1 MEKEIRDMNVKEL
14 KALAKERGIKRYY
27 WLRKAQ
33 LIESLETETP
43 PTEAPE
49 TEIMEAPENEIM
61 EAPENEIM
69 EAPENEIMEAPE
81 NEIMEAPETEI
92 MEAPETEIMEAPET
106 EIMEAPET
114 EIMEAPETEIMEAPE
129 TEIMEAPETEI
140 MEAPE
145 TEIMEAPE
153 TEIMDEPV
161 PEIMDEP
168 VPEIKKPVLSP
179 DKMENISR
187 VSSLVGLAKK
197 QADLVQKAINKFADW
212 LINYIPEPI
221 RRTVNT
227 RVEKLKKEIKE
238 ILENKKKLSR
248 QEVNTTGESSTA
260 QEVFTNKTEIKLVEN
275 GGRVKVYKTTGNLN
289 FDLTDKIMEKITP
302 IIETRT
308 KVIHAFSCVI
318 YRGQGEIIE
327 YSKTFKAPP
336 GTFSSLDDIKEYIRQ
351 CEQKRLDLEDAE
363 TWSKAYLPATAT
375 YNSKGVY
382 EGRVRFT
389 SVSTKIILSNEP
401 LLGCG
406 PLPKWLAD
414 KKCVYAIDKIDD
426 NLCFWRCL
434 VIHQRIMKGEKRPEE
449 KTNRDALKLARD
461 FYKRPNL
468 KRENVCP
475 TRLVDFE
482 NIAKQFKVNI
492 RLFEPKRNDDKTA
505 WRLVFGKNQFK
516 KNLPCVDIGLFVY
529 EDHDEKQAEKDNRY
543 LRQGHCFF
551 IKDIE
556 LLTKTWECVGCRQRF
571 NRHDNYNRHVTG
583 GTCGGGKTKL
593 ICPGEKFERIMNSTE
608 KVFYG
613 GNKKFSYAACQW
625 IEKQSELI
633 GRHIHH
639 ALCGHGGEYY
649 VYLYAGKEKD
659 SRAREIPV
667 DGYEPKSNTIFQYHG
682 CKWHGCPCQKRKER
696 NSLEEELI
704 AEERS
709 ADQRYAKTIE
719 LEKKMKE
726 QGFKIV
732 SVWECEKPE
741 LKKKRFC
748 KKFRPYPYFIVYD
761 FEAICQKINE
771 KQTDE
776 LTITAKHIPV
786 SVAINDNLT
795 KKPSF
800 IVEEDPKELI
810 KKFVVELIKRASE
823 IEETVCL
830 SNSVLG
836 VYKKFNEDDKGEQ
849 YGGYLINEARVK
861 LSKETAKS
869 YVNWVKQVPVFGF
882 NSGRYDINM
891 IKEYFVENLTSLS
904 DVNVAKKESSYMF
917 LSTPN
922 FKFLDIKNF
931 LAPGL
936 SYDAWCRAY
945 GCELQKLAFP
955 YEWFD
960 SFEKL
965 NHIGPVK
972 YEEFYSSLKGGITI
986 SQEEYQN
993 FCDEFHKRGCVTM
1006 KDWLKEY
1013 NLADVEPFIEALE
1026 KTREQYYPDEID
1038 LLKDAV
1044 SIPGISMTY
1053 VLNKALKMKKKS
1065 DPDLF
1070 APGDPCKCKC
1080 KNDCKKVGCEKCKE
1094 IRDNCKICTKNEAY
1108 EMLTTGMIGGPS
1120 IVFCR
1125 HAEAGVSK
1133 IRSHIYSRSDSKAG
1147 AKLSED
1153 AKTCRSVLGLDAN
1166 SLYLFCS
1173 GQEMPCGKE
1182 KVFKCNPDE
1191 QDEIIQNVLND
1202 GLFGFF
1208 EVDIEVPEQKRKRF
1222 SEFCPLFV
1230 ISEVSED
1237 QIPQHMKDYK
1247 INTGRKM
1254 IKNNK
1259 KLLGVMKAEKIL
1271 LYSPLLKWYL
1281 NHGLQVTKIH
1291 RYISY
1296 TSGRPFKWFPE
1307 EVSSARRAADL
1318 DKNKKQL
1325 GDTAKLKG
1333 NSFYGKMI
1341 ENLEKHISTKFT
1353 TDEKLIDKIFR
1364 SPFFEDLE
1372 EINAGVFEVRQRKR
1386 QVTITRPYQCGIAVY
1401 QLAKL
1406 RMLEFYYDFLD
1417 KFCDR
1422 RDFELIQMD
1431 TDSFYMALSAND
1443 FDDIIKPEMKELY
1456 KEEKKNWLV
1465 TDEYS
1470 KRVPGLFKPEFQEK
1484 RMIALTSKCYYADSG
1499 GDEGIKK
1506 FSCKGVSRRQNEMN
1520 WERYRKAL
1528 SGSLD
1533 KARNIGFRKRYNHIV
1548 TYEQSKLGLSA
1559 YYDKRIVHEDGIHT
1573 SCL

>member
-1 MEKEIRDMNVKEL
+1 MEKGIRDMNVKEL

-43 PTEAPE
+43 T
-49 TEIMEAPENEIM
+49 T
-61 EAPENEIM
+61 
-69 EAPENEIMEAPE
+69 EAPE

-114 EIMEAPETEIMEAPE
+114 EIMEAP
-129 TEIMEAPETEI
+129 
-140 MEAPE
+140 
-145 TEIMEAPE
+145 
-153 TEIMDEPV
+153 
-161 PEIMDEP
+161 

-179 DKMENISR
+179 TKMENISR

-238 ILENKKKLSR
+238 ILENKKKLSQ
-248 QEVNTTGESSTA
+248 QEVNTTGESSTTK
-260 QEVFTNKTEIKLVEN
+260 EVVTNKTEIKLVEN

-492 RLFEPKRNDDKTA
+492 RLFEPKRNEDKTA

-613 GNKKFSYAACQW
+613 GNTKFSYAACQW

-667 DGYEPKSNTIFQYHG
+667 DGYEPESNTIFHYHG
-682 CKWHGCPCQKRKER
+682 CKWHGCPCRKRKER
-696 NSLEEELI
+696 NSLEEERI
-704 AEERS
+704 AE
-709 ADQRYAKTIE
+709 QRYAKTIE

-732 SVWECEKPE
+732 SVWECEKPG

-800 IVEEDPKELI
+800 IVEEDPKKLA
-810 KKFVVELIKRASE
+810 KKFVVELLKRASE
-823 IEETVCL
+823 IEETIWL
-830 SNSVLG
+830 SNPVLG

-904 DVNVAKKESSYMF
+904 DENVAKKENSYMF

-960 SFEKL
+960 SSEKL

-993 FCDEFHKRGCVTM
+993 FCDEFHKRGCETM

-1053 VLNKALKMKKKS
+1053 VLNKALKIKKKS

-1080 KNDCKKVGCEKCKE
+1080 KNDCQKKGCEKCKE
-1094 IRDNCKICTKNEAY
+1094 IRDNCEICTKNEAY

-1133 IRSHIYSRSDSKAG
+1133 IRSHIYSDSEAG
-1147 AKLSED
+1147 AKLRAD

-1182 KVFKCNPDE
+1182 KVFHCDPAEK
-1191 QDEIIQNVLND
+1191 DEIIQNVLND
-1202 GLFGFF
+1202 ELFGFF
-1208 EVDIEVPEQKRKRF
+1208 EVDIEVPKQLRKRF

-1230 ISEVSED
+1230 ISEVPED

-1307 EVSSARRAADL
+1307 EVSSARREADN

-1353 TDEKLIDKIFR
+1353 RDEKLIDKIFR

-1372 EINAGVFEVRQRKR
+1372 EINKGVFEVRQRKR

-1456 KEEKKNWLV
+1456 FGDGAQLGSEAEKKNWLV

-1470 KRVPGLFKPEFQEK
+1470 KRVPGLFKPEFIGK

-1499 GDEGIKK
+1499 GEGIKK

-1528 SGSLD
+1528 FGSLD
-1533 KARNIGFRKRYNHIV
+1533 KARNIGFRKRDNHIV

>member
-1 MEKEIRDMNVKEL
+1 MWKSI
-14 KALAKERGIKRYY
+14 
-27 WLRKAQ
+27 
-33 LIESLETETP
+33 
-43 PTEAPE
+43 
-49 TEIMEAPENEIM
+49 
-61 EAPENEIM
+61 
-69 EAPENEIMEAPE
+69 
-81 NEIMEAPETEI
+81 
-92 MEAPETEIMEAPET
+92 
-106 EIMEAPET
+106 
-114 EIMEAPETEIMEAPE
+114 
-129 TEIMEAPETEI
+129 
-140 MEAPE
+140 
-145 TEIMEAPE
+145 
-153 TEIMDEPV
+153 
-161 PEIMDEP
+161 
-168 VPEIKKPVLSP
+168 
-179 DKMENISR
+179 
-187 VSSLVGLAKK
+187 SSLARFTKK
-197 QADLVQKAINKFADW
+197 QVDSVKKAISQYAGQV
-212 LINYIPEPI
+212 INLVPEPI

-227 RVEKLKKEIKE
+227 FTGNLMTKING
-238 ILENKKKLSR
+238 IFENKKKLPPNAVEEPSPQ
-248 QEVNTTGESSTA
+248 QELVTNKTEIKSTPNETGESSTA

-327 YSKTFKAPP
+327 YSKTFKAPS
-336 GTFSSLDDIKEYIRQ
+336 GTFSSLSDIKEYIRQ
-351 CEQKRLDLEDAE
+351 CEQKCLDLEDAE

-375 YNSKGVY
+375 YASKGVY

-414 KKCVYAIDKIDD
+414 KKCIYAIDKIND

-434 VIHQRIMKGEKRPEE
+434 AIHQRIMKGKKRPEE
-449 KTNRDALKLARD
+449 DTNREALKLARD
-461 FYKRPNL
+461 FYKNQNL
-468 KRENVCP
+468 KREDVKP

-492 RLFEPKRNDDKTA
+492 RLFELAKESKTV
-505 WRLVFGKNQFK
+505 WKLVFGKNQFK

-529 EDHDEKQAEKDNRY
+529 GDYDEDEDEEDNENPR
-543 LRQGHCFF
+543 RGHCFF

-556 LLTKTWECVGCRQRF
+556 LLAKLWECAGCKQRF

-593 ICPGEKFERIMNSTE
+593 ICPGTKFRRIMNSSE

-613 GNKKFSYAACQW
+613 ENTNFSYAACQW
-625 IEKQSELI
+625 IEKQSELK
-633 GRHIHH
+633 GKHIHH
-639 ALCGHGGEYY
+639 ALCGHGGEFS
-649 VYLYAGKEKD
+649 VKIGGKK
-659 SRAREIPV
+659 IFV
-667 DGYEPKSNTIFQYHG
+667 DGYEPKTRTIFQYHG
-682 CKWHGCPCQKRKER
+682 CKWHGCPCQKER
-696 NSLEEELI
+696 NSLDEKKY
-704 AEERS
+704 S
-709 ADQRYAKTIE
+709 KTIE
-719 LEKKMKE
+719 LQEKMKE
-726 QGFKIV
+726 QGFKLI

-741 LKKKRFC
+741 LKKMELEKEFI
-748 KKFRPYPYFIVYD
+748 PYPYFIVYD
-761 FEAICQKINE
+761 FEALHKKMDEI
-771 KQTDE
+771 QTEE
-776 LTITAKHIPV
+776 LVITSRHVPV

-795 KKPSF
+795 NEPVF
-800 IVEEDPKELI
+800 IVDQDPGNLINSFMEELKKRQIKIAQMVDCLYPQPESDDGKEKKEDPI
-810 KKFVVELIKRASE
+810 WR
-823 IEETVCL
+823 
-830 SNSVLG
+830 
-836 VYKKFNEDDKGEQ
+836 
-849 YGGYLINEARVK
+849 
-861 LSKETAKS
+861 
-869 YVNWVKQVPVFGF
+869 NWVNQVPVFGF

-891 IKEYFVENLTSLS
+891 IKEYFVKNLAIIS
-904 DVNVAKKESSYMF
+904 DVNVAKKENSYMF
-917 LSTPN
+917 LSTSN
-922 FKFLDIKNF
+922 FKFLDIKNY

-965 NHIGPVK
+965 NHKGPVK

-1013 NLADVEPFIEALE
+1013 NLADVTPFIEALE

-1044 SIPGISMTY
+1044 SIPGISVMY
-1053 VLNKALKMKKKS
+1053 VLNEALKRKKYS
-1065 DPDLF
+1065 EPDLF
-1070 APGDPCKCKC
+1070 APGEPCKCEC
-1080 KNDCKKVGCEKCKE
+1080 SSDDCGKTEGCEKCKE

-1108 EMLTTGMIGGPS
+1108 EMLKTGMIGGPS

-1125 HAEAGVSK
+1125 YAEAGVSK
-1133 IRSHIYSRSDSKAG
+1133 IRSHIYSEK
-1147 AKLSED
+1147 
-1153 AKTCRSVLGLDAN
+1153 AKTCRSVHGLDSN

-1173 GQEMPCGKE
+1173 GQEMPCRKE
-1182 KVFKCNPDE
+1182 KVFKCNPGE
-1191 QDEIIQNVLND
+1191 KNEIIQNVLND
-1202 GLFGFF
+1202 KLFGFF

-1230 ISEVSED
+1230 ISEVPEE

-1259 KLLGVMKAEKIL
+1259 KLLGVMKTEKIL

-1296 TSGRPFKWFPE
+1296 TYGRPFKWFPE
-1307 EVSSARRAADL
+1307 EVSSARRAADQ
-1318 DKNKKQL
+1318 DKNKRQL
-1325 GDTAKLKG
+1325 GDTAKFKG

-1341 ENLEKHISTKFT
+1341 ENLEKHMNTKFT
-1353 TDEKLIDKIFR
+1353 TNEKLIDNIFR

-1372 EINAGVFEVRQRKR
+1372 EINEGVFEVRQRKK

-1443 FDDIIKPEMKELY
+1443 FDEIIKPEMKEL
-1456 KEEKKNWLV
+1456 L
-1465 TDEYS
+1465 
-1470 KRVPGLFKPEFQEK
+1470 
-1484 RMIALTSKCYYADSG
+1484 
-1499 GDEGIKK
+1499 
-1506 FSCKGVSRRQNEMN
+1506 
-1520 WERYRKAL
+1520 
-1528 SGSLD
+1528 
-1533 KARNIGFRKRYNHIV
+1533 
-1548 TYEQSKLGLSA
+1548 
-1559 YYDKRIVHEDGIHT
+1559 
-1573 SCL
+1573 

>member
-1 MEKEIRDMNVKEL
+1 
-14 KALAKERGIKRYY
+14 
-27 WLRKAQ
+27 
-33 LIESLETETP
+33 
-43 PTEAPE
+43 
-49 TEIMEAPENEIM
+49 
-61 EAPENEIM
+61 
-69 EAPENEIMEAPE
+69 
-81 NEIMEAPETEI
+81 
-92 MEAPETEIMEAPET
+92 
-106 EIMEAPET
+106 
-114 EIMEAPETEIMEAPE
+114 
-129 TEIMEAPETEI
+129 
-140 MEAPE
+140 
-145 TEIMEAPE
+145 
-153 TEIMDEPV
+153 
-161 PEIMDEP
+161 
-168 VPEIKKPVLSP
+168 
-179 DKMENISR
+179 MENII
-187 VSSLVGLAKK
+187 SSLARFTKKQVDSAKK
-197 QADLVQKAINKFADW
+197 AISKYAGQVINLV
-212 LINYIPEPI
+212 PEPI

-227 RVEKLKKEIKE
+227 FTGNLITKING
-238 ILENKKKLSR
+238 IFENKKKLPSNAVEESSPQ
-248 QEVNTTGESSTA
+248 QEVVTNKTEIKSTPNETGESSTA
-260 QEVFTNKTEIKLVEN
+260 QEVFTNKTEIKLDEN

-289 FDLTDKIMEKITP
+289 FDLTDIIMEKITP

-336 GTFSSLDDIKEYIRQ
+336 GTFSSLADIKEYIRQ

-375 YNSKGVY
+375 FNSKGVY
-382 EGRVRFT
+382 EGRVRFI

-414 KKCVYAIDKIDD
+414 KKCVYAIDKIND

-434 VIHQRIMKGEKRPEE
+434 VIHQRIMKGKKRPEE
-449 KTNRDALKLARD
+449 DTNREALKLAID
-461 FYKRPNL
+461 FYRIPNL
-468 KRENVCP
+468 KREDVKP

-492 RLFEPKRNDDKTA
+492 RLFEPAKESETAKESKTEEESKTAKESKTA

-529 EDHDEKQAEKDNRY
+529 EDHDEEQAEKDNRY
-543 LRQGHCFF
+543 SRQGHCFF

-625 IEKQSELI
+625 IEKQSELT

-649 VYLYAGKEKD
+649 VHLYAGKEKN
-659 SRAREIPV
+659 SHAREIPV

-696 NSLEEELI
+696 NSLE
-704 AEERS
+704 EERS

-776 LTITAKHIPV
+776 LEITAKHIPV

-800 IVEEDPKELI
+800 IVEEDPKKLI
-810 KKFVVELIKRASE
+810 KKFVVELLKRARQ
-823 IEETVCL
+823 IEETVWL
-830 SNSVLG
+830 SNPVLG
-836 VYKKFNEDDKGEQ
+836 VYKKFNEDDKGDQ

-904 DVNVAKKESSYMF
+904 DVNVAKKENSYMF

-945 GCELQKLAFP
+945 GCELQKLSFP

-960 SFEKL
+960 SFDKL

-1053 VLNKALKMKKKS
+1053 VLNKALKRKKYS
-1065 DPDLF
+1065 EPDLF
-1070 APGDPCKCKC
+1070 APGEPCKCEC
-1080 KNDCKKVGCEKCKE
+1080 SSDDCPKKGCEKCKE

-1133 IRSHIYSRSDSKAG
+1133 IRSHIYRE
-1147 AKLSED
+1147 ED
-1153 AKTCRSVLGLDAN
+1153 AKICRSVQGLDAN

-1173 GQEMPCGKE
+1173 GQEMPCGKG
-1182 KVFKCNPDE
+1182 KVFKCNPE
-1191 QDEIIQNVLND
+1191 EKNEIIQNVLND
-1202 GLFGFF
+1202 KLFGFF

-1230 ISEVSED
+1230 ISEVPEE

-1247 INTGRKM
+1247 INTGRKK

-1259 KLLGVMKAEKIL
+1259 KLLGVMKTEKIL

-1296 TSGRPFKWFPE
+1296 ISGRPFKWFPE
-1307 EVSSARRAADL
+1307 EVSSARRDADN

-1443 FDDIIKPEMKELY
+1443 FDEIIKPEMKELY

-1470 KRVPGLFKPEFQEK
+1470 KRVPGLFKAEFQGK
-1484 RMIALTSKCYYADSG
+1484 RMIALTSKCYFADNG
-1499 GDEGIKK
+1499 KDEGVKK
-1506 FSCKGVSRRQNEMN
+1506 FSCKGVSRRQNKMN
-1520 WERYRKAL
+1520 WERYKNAL
-1528 SGSLD
+1528 FGSLD
-1533 KARNIGFRKRYNHIV
+1533 KARNIGFRKRDNHIV

>member
-1 MEKEIRDMNVKEL
+1 MEKEIRYMNVKEL

-49 TEIMEAPENEIM
+49 TEIMEAPETEIMEAPETEIMEAPETEIMEAPETEIMEAPENEIM
-61 EAPENEIM
+61 EAPETEIMEAPETEIKEAPENEIM

-92 MEAPETEIMEAPET
+92 MEAPETEIMDEPV
-106 EIMEAPET
+106 P
-114 EIMEAPETEIMEAPE
+114 
-129 TEIMEAPETEI
+129 
-140 MEAPE
+140 
-145 TEIMEAPE
+145 EIMEAPE

-179 DKMENISR
+179 TKMENISR

-212 LINYIPEPI
+212 LINYISEPI

-227 RVEKLKKEIKE
+227 RVEKLKKQIKE

-308 KVIHAFSCVI
+308 KVIQAFSCVI

-434 VIHQRIMKGEKRPEE
+434 VIHQRIMKGEKRPEK

-468 KRENVCP
+468 KREYVKP

-492 RLFEPKRNDDKTA
+492 RLFEPRENEDKTA

-583 GTCGGGKTKL
+583 GTCDGGKTKL

-613 GNKKFSYAACQW
+613 GNTKFNYAACQW
-625 IEKQSELI
+625 IGKQSELT

-649 VYLYAGKEKD
+649 VHLYAGKEKN
-659 SRAREIPV
+659 SHAREIPV
-667 DGYEPKSNTIFQYHG
+667 DGYEPESNTIFQYHG

-800 IVEEDPKELI
+800 IVEEDPKKLAER
-810 KKFVVELIKRASE
+810 FVVELLKRARE
-823 IEETVCL
+823 IEETVWL
-830 SNSVLG
+830 SNPVLG

-891 IKEYFVENLTSLS
+891 IKKYIVENLTSLS
-904 DVNVAKKESSYMF
+904 DVNVAKKENSYMF

-945 GCELQKLAFP
+945 GCELQKSAFP

-1053 VLNKALKMKKKS
+1053 VLNKALKIKKKS

-1080 KNDCKKVGCEKCKE
+1080 KVDCQKKGCEKCKE
-1094 IRDNCKICTKNEAY
+1094 IRDNCEICTKNEAY

-1133 IRSHIYSRSDSKAG
+1133 IRSHIYRE
-1147 AKLSED
+1147 ED
-1153 AKTCRSVLGLDAN
+1153 AKTCRSVLGLDSN

-1182 KVFKCNPDE
+1182 KVFKCNPGE
-1191 QDEIIQNVLND
+1191 KNEIIQNVLND
-1202 GLFGFF
+1202 ERFGFF

-1230 ISEVSED
+1230 ID
-1237 QIPQHMKDYK
+1237 
-1247 INTGRKM
+1247 
-1254 IKNNK
+1254 
-1259 KLLGVMKAEKIL
+1259 
-1271 LYSPLLKWYL
+1271 
-1281 NHGLQVTKIH
+1281 
-1291 RYISY
+1291 
-1296 TSGRPFKWFPE
+1296 
-1307 EVSSARRAADL
+1307 
-1318 DKNKKQL
+1318 
-1325 GDTAKLKG
+1325 
-1333 NSFYGKMI
+1333 
-1341 ENLEKHISTKFT
+1341 
-1353 TDEKLIDKIFR
+1353 
-1364 SPFFEDLE
+1364 
-1372 EINAGVFEVRQRKR
+1372 
-1386 QVTITRPYQCGIAVY
+1386 
-1401 QLAKL
+1401 
-1406 RMLEFYYDFLD
+1406 
-1417 KFCDR
+1417 
-1422 RDFELIQMD
+1422 
-1431 TDSFYMALSAND
+1431 
-1443 FDDIIKPEMKELY
+1443 
-1456 KEEKKNWLV
+1456 
-1465 TDEYS
+1465 
-1470 KRVPGLFKPEFQEK
+1470 
-1484 RMIALTSKCYYADSG
+1484 
-1499 GDEGIKK
+1499 
-1506 FSCKGVSRRQNEMN
+1506 
-1520 WERYRKAL
+1520 
-1528 SGSLD
+1528 
-1533 KARNIGFRKRYNHIV
+1533 
-1548 TYEQSKLGLSA
+1548 
-1559 YYDKRIVHEDGIHT
+1559 
-1573 SCL
+1573 

>member
-33 LIESLETETP
+33 LLESLETETP

-49 TEIMEAPENEIM
+49 NEIMEAPENEIM
-61 EAPENEIM
+61 EAPETEIM

-92 MEAPETEIMEAPET
+92 MEAP
-106 EIMEAPET
+106 
-114 EIMEAPETEIMEAPE
+114 
-129 TEIMEAPETEI
+129 
-140 MEAPE
+140 
-145 TEIMEAPE
+145 
-153 TEIMDEPV
+153 
-161 PEIMDEP
+161 
-168 VPEIKKPVLSP
+168 VPEIKKPVLLP
-179 DKMENISR
+179 TKMENIST

-212 LINYIPEPI
+212 LINYIPAPI

-227 RVEKLKKEIKE
+227 RVEKLKKQIKE
-238 ILENKKKLSR
+238 ILENKKKLPR

-336 GTFSSLDDIKEYIRQ
+336 GTFSSLADIKEYIRQ

-375 YNSKGVY
+375 YASKGVY

-426 NLCFWRCL
+426 NLCLWRCL
-434 VIHQRIMKGEKRPEE
+434 VIHQRIMKGKKRPEE
-449 KTNRDALKLARD
+449 DTNREALKLARD
-461 FYKRPNL
+461 FYRIPNL
-468 KRENVCP
+468 KREDVKP

-492 RLFEPKRNDDKTA
+492 RLFEPKRNEDKTE

-529 EDHDEKQAEKDNRY
+529 EDHDEDEDEKDNRY
-543 LRQGHCFF
+543 SRQGHCFF

-649 VYLYAGKEKD
+649 VYLYAGKEKN
-659 SRAREIPV
+659 SHAREIPV

-696 NSLEEELI
+696 NSLE
-704 AEERS
+704 EERS

-776 LTITAKHIPV
+776 LEITAKHIPV

-800 IVEEDPKELI
+800 IVEEDPKKLI
-810 KKFVVELIKRASE
+810 KKFVVELLKRARE
-823 IEETVCL
+823 IEETVWL
-830 SNSVLG
+830 SNPVLG
-836 VYKKFNEDDKGEQ
+836 VYKKFNEDDQGEQ

-882 NSGRYDINM
+882 NSGRYDINI

-904 DVNVAKKESSYMF
+904 DVNVAKKENSYMF

-922 FKFLDIKNF
+922 FKFLDIKSY

-945 GCELQKLAFP
+945 GCELQKLSFP

-960 SFEKL
+960 SFKKL

-986 SQEEYQN
+986 SQEKYQN

-1053 VLNKALKMKKKS
+1053 VLNKALKRKKYS
-1065 DPDLF
+1065 EPDLF
-1070 APGDPCKCKC
+1070 APGEPCKCEC
-1080 KNDCKKVGCEKCKE
+1080 SSDDCQKKGCEKCKE
-1094 IRDNCKICTKNEAY
+1094 IRDNCEICTKNEAY

-1133 IRSHIYSRSDSKAG
+1133 IRSHIYREEDS
-1147 AKLSED
+1147 
-1153 AKTCRSVLGLDAN
+1153 KTCRSVQGLDAN

-1182 KVFKCNPDE
+1182 KVFHCDPAEKN
-1191 QDEIIQNVLND
+1191 EIIQNVLND
-1202 GLFGFF
+1202 KLFGFF

-1230 ISEVSED
+1230 ISEVPED

-1259 KLLGVMKAEKIL
+1259 KLLGVMKTEKIL

-1296 TSGRPFKWFPE
+1296 ISDRPFKWFPE
-1307 EVSSARRAADL
+1307 EVSSARREADN

-1353 TDEKLIDKIFR
+1353 TDEKLIDQIFR

-1372 EINAGVFEVRQRKR
+1372 EINEGVFEVRQRKK

-1431 TDSFYMALSAND
+1431 TDSFYMALSAED

-1470 KRVPGLFKPEFQEK
+1470 KRVPGLFKAEFQGK
-1484 RMIALTSKCYYADSG
+1484 RMIALTSKCYFADNG
-1499 GDEGIKK
+1499 KDEGVKK
-1506 FSCKGVSRRQNEMN
+1506 FSCKGVSRRQNKMN
-1520 WERYRKAL
+1520 WERYKNAL
-1528 SGSLD
+1528 FGSLD
-1533 KARNIGFRKRYNHIV
+1533 KARNIGFRKRDNHIV

>member
-1 MEKEIRDMNVKEL
+1 
-14 KALAKERGIKRYY
+14 
-27 WLRKAQ
+27 
-33 LIESLETETP
+33 
-43 PTEAPE
+43 
-49 TEIMEAPENEIM
+49 
-61 EAPENEIM
+61 
-69 EAPENEIMEAPE
+69 
-81 NEIMEAPETEI
+81 
-92 MEAPETEIMEAPET
+92 
-106 EIMEAPET
+106 
-114 EIMEAPETEIMEAPE
+114 
-129 TEIMEAPETEI
+129 
-140 MEAPE
+140 
-145 TEIMEAPE
+145 
-153 TEIMDEPV
+153 
-161 PEIMDEP
+161 
-168 VPEIKKPVLSP
+168 
-179 DKMENISR
+179 MENII
-187 VSSLVGLAKK
+187 SSLARFTKKQVDSAKK
-197 QADLVQKAINKFADW
+197 AISKYAGQVINLV
-212 LINYIPEPI
+212 PEPI

-227 RVEKLKKEIKE
+227 FTGNLITKING
-238 ILENKKKLSR
+238 IFENKKKLPSNAVEESSPQ
-248 QEVNTTGESSTA
+248 QEVVTNKTEIKSTPNETGESSTA
-260 QEVFTNKTEIKLVEN
+260 QEVFTNKTEIKLDEN

-289 FDLTDKIMEKITP
+289 FDLTDIIMEKITP

-434 VIHQRIMKGEKRPEE
+434 VIHQRIMKGKKRPEE
-449 KTNRDALKLARD
+449 DTNREALKLARD
-461 FYKRPNL
+461 FYRIPNL
-468 KRENVCP
+468 KREDVKP

-492 RLFEPKRNDDKTA
+492 RLFEPAKESETAKESKTEEESKTAKESKTA

-529 EDHDEKQAEKDNRY
+529 EDHEEDEDEKDNRY
-543 LRQGHCFF
+543 SRQGHCFF

-625 IEKQSELI
+625 IEKQSELT

-649 VYLYAGKEKD
+649 VHLYAGKEKN
-659 SRAREIPV
+659 SHAREIPV

-696 NSLEEELI
+696 NSLEEE
-704 AEERS
+704 RS

-741 LKKKRFC
+741 LIKKRFC

-776 LTITAKHIPV
+776 LEITAKHIPV

-800 IVEEDPKELI
+800 IVEEDPKKLI
-810 KKFVVELIKRASE
+810 KKFVVELLKRARQ
-823 IEETVCL
+823 IEETVWL
-830 SNSVLG
+830 SNPVLG
-836 VYKKFNEDDKGEQ
+836 VYKKFNEDDQGEQ

-904 DVNVAKKESSYMF
+904 DVNVAKKENSYMF

-922 FKFLDIKNF
+922 FKFLDIKSY

-945 GCELQKLAFP
+945 GCELQKLYFP

-960 SFEKL
+960 SFDKL

-1053 VLNKALKMKKKS
+1053 VLNKALKRKKYS
-1065 DPDLF
+1065 EPDLF
-1070 APGDPCKCKC
+1070 APGEPCKCEC
-1080 KNDCKKVGCEKCKE
+1080 SSDDCQKKGCEKCKE
-1094 IRDNCKICTKNEAY
+1094 IRDNCEICTKNEAY

-1133 IRSHIYSRSDSKAG
+1133 IRSHIYRE
-1147 AKLSED
+1147 ED
-1153 AKTCRSVLGLDAN
+1153 AKICRSVQGLDAN

-1182 KVFKCNPDE
+1182 KVFKCNPE
-1191 QDEIIQNVLND
+1191 EKNEIIKNVLND
-1202 GLFGFF
+1202 KLFGFF

-1230 ISEVSED
+1230 ISEVPED

-1259 KLLGVMKAEKIL
+1259 KLLGVMKTEKIL

-1296 TSGRPFKWFPE
+1296 ISGRPFKWFPE
-1307 EVSSARRAADL
+1307 EVSSARRDADN

-1443 FDDIIKPEMKELY
+1443 FDEIIKPEMKELY

-1470 KRVPGLFKPEFQEK
+1470 KRVPGLFKAEFQGK
-1484 RMIALTSKCYYADSG
+1484 RMIALTSKCYFADNG
-1499 GDEGIKK
+1499 KDEGVKK
-1506 FSCKGVSRRQNEMN
+1506 FSCKGVSRRQNKMN
-1520 WERYRKAL
+1520 WERYKNAL
-1528 SGSLD
+1528 FGSLD
-1533 KARNIGFRKRYNHIV
+1533 KARNIGFRKRDNHIV

>member
-1 MEKEIRDMNVKEL
+1 
-14 KALAKERGIKRYY
+14 
-27 WLRKAQ
+27 
-33 LIESLETETP
+33 
-43 PTEAPE
+43 
-49 TEIMEAPENEIM
+49 
-61 EAPENEIM
+61 
-69 EAPENEIMEAPE
+69 
-81 NEIMEAPETEI
+81 
-92 MEAPETEIMEAPET
+92 
-106 EIMEAPET
+106 
-114 EIMEAPETEIMEAPE
+114 
-129 TEIMEAPETEI
+129 
-140 MEAPE
+140 
-145 TEIMEAPE
+145 
-153 TEIMDEPV
+153 
-161 PEIMDEP
+161 
-168 VPEIKKPVLSP
+168 
-179 DKMENISR
+179 MENII
-187 VSSLVGLAKK
+187 SSLARFTKK
-197 QADLVQKAINKFADW
+197 QVDSVKKAITQYAGQV
-212 LINYIPEPI
+212 INLVPEPI

-227 RVEKLKKEIKE
+227 FTGNLITKING
-238 ILENKKKLSR
+238 IFENKKKLPSNAVEESSPQ
-248 QEVNTTGESSTA
+248 QEVVTNKTEIKSTPNETGESSTA
-260 QEVFTNKTEIKLVEN
+260 QEVFTNKTEIKLDEN

-336 GTFSSLDDIKEYIRQ
+336 GTFSSLADIKEYIRQ

-375 YNSKGVY
+375 YDSKGVY
-382 EGRVRFT
+382 EGRVLFT

-434 VIHQRIMKGEKRPEE
+434 AIHQRIMKGEKRPEE

-468 KRENVCP
+468 KRGDVKP

-492 RLFEPKRNDDKTA
+492 RLFEPKRNEDKTE

-529 EDHDEKQAEKDNRY
+529 EDHDEEQAEEYNRY
-543 LRQGHCFF
+543 SRQGHCFF

-593 ICPGEKFERIMNSTE
+593 ICPGEKFERIMNATE

-649 VYLYAGKEKD
+649 VYLYAGKEKN
-659 SRAREIPV
+659 SNAREIPV

-696 NSLEEELI
+696 NSLEEALI
-704 AEERS
+704 AEEIS
-709 ADQRYAKTIE
+709 AEQRYAKTIE

-776 LTITAKHIPV
+776 LEITAKHIPV

-800 IVEEDPKELI
+800 IVEEDPKKLI
-810 KKFVVELIKRASE
+810 KKFVVELLKRARQ
-823 IEETVCL
+823 IEEKVE
-830 SNSVLG
+830 SANYVLG
-836 VYKKFNEDDKGEQ
+836 VRRKMNEDDQGEQ

-904 DVNVAKKESSYMF
+904 DVNVAKKENSYMF

-922 FKFLDIKNF
+922 LKFLDIKNF

-945 GCELQKLAFP
+945 GCELQKLSFP

-960 SFEKL
+960 SFQKL

-1070 APGDPCKCKC
+1070 APGEPCKCEC
-1080 KNDCKKVGCEKCKE
+1080 SSDDCQKKGCEKCKE

-1133 IRSHIYSRSDSKAG
+1133 IRSHIYSE
-1147 AKLSED
+1147 ED
-1153 AKTCRSVLGLDAN
+1153 AKTCRSVQGLDAN

-1182 KVFKCNPDE
+1182 KVFHCDPEEKN
-1191 QDEIIQNVLND
+1191 EIIQNVLND
-1202 GLFGFF
+1202 KLFGFF

-1230 ISEVSED
+1230 ISEVPED

-1259 KLLGVMKAEKIL
+1259 KLLGVMKTEKIL
-1271 LYSPLLKWYL
+1271 IYSPLLKWYL
-1281 NHGLQVTKIH
+1281 NHGLQVTKIQ

-1307 EVSSARRAADL
+1307 EVSSARREADN

-1372 EINAGVFEVRQRKR
+1372 EINEGVFEVRQRKK

-1431 TDSFYMALSAND
+1431 TDSFYMALSAED

-1470 KRVPGLFKPEFQEK
+1470 KRVPGLFKAEFQGK
-1484 RMIALTSKCYYADSG
+1484 RMIALTSKCYFADSG
-1499 GDEGIKK
+1499 KDEGVKK
-1506 FSCKGVSRRQNEMN
+1506 FSCKGVSRRQNKMN
-1520 WERYRKAL
+1520 WERYKNAL
-1528 SGSLD
+1528 FGSLD
-1533 KARNIGFRKRYNHIV
+1533 KARNIGFRKRDNHIV

>member
-1 MEKEIRDMNVKEL
+1 MWKSISY
-14 KALAKERGIKRYY
+14 LARF
-27 WLRKAQ
+27 
-33 LIESLETETP
+33 T
-43 PTEAPE
+43 
-49 TEIMEAPENEIM
+49 
-61 EAPENEIM
+61 
-69 EAPENEIMEAPE
+69 
-81 NEIMEAPETEI
+81 
-92 MEAPETEIMEAPET
+92 
-106 EIMEAPET
+106 
-114 EIMEAPETEIMEAPE
+114 
-129 TEIMEAPETEI
+129 
-140 MEAPE
+140 
-145 TEIMEAPE
+145 
-153 TEIMDEPV
+153 
-161 PEIMDEP
+161 
-168 VPEIKKPVLSP
+168 
-179 DKMENISR
+179 
-187 VSSLVGLAKK
+187 KK
-197 QADLVQKAINKFADW
+197 QVDSVKKAISQYAGQV
-212 LINYIPEPI
+212 INLVPEPI

-227 RVEKLKKEIKE
+227 FTGNLMTKING
-238 ILENKKKLSR
+238 IFENKKKLPPNAVEESSPQ
-248 QEVNTTGESSTA
+248 QELVTNKTEIKSTPNETGESSTA

-302 IIETRT
+302 IIQTRT

-327 YSKTFKAPP
+327 YSKTFKAPS
-336 GTFSSLDDIKEYIRQ
+336 GTFSSLAEIKEYIRQ

-406 PLPKWLAD
+406 PLPKWLVD
-414 KKCVYAIDKIDD
+414 KKCIYAIDKIND

-434 VIHQRIMKGEKRPEE
+434 AIHQRIMKGKKRPEE
-449 KTNRDALKLARD
+449 DTNREALKLARD
-461 FYKRPNL
+461 FYRKPNI
-468 KRENVCP
+468 KREDVKP

-492 RLFEPKRNDDKTA
+492 RLFELAKGSKTV
-505 WRLVFGKNQFK
+505 WKLVFGKNQFK

-529 EDHDEKQAEKDNRY
+529 GDYDEDEDEEDKRDS
-543 LRQGHCFF
+543 RQGHCFF

-556 LLTKTWECVGCRQRF
+556 LLTKLWECGGCGQRF
-571 NRHDNYNRHVTG
+571 NDHRNYNRHVTG

-593 ICPGEKFERIMNSTE
+593 ICPGTKFRRIMNSSE

-613 GNKKFSYAACQW
+613 ENTNFSYAACQW

-633 GRHIHH
+633 GKHIHH
-639 ALCGHGGEYY
+639 ALCGHGGEFS
-649 VYLYAGKEKD
+649 VKIGGKK
-659 SRAREIPV
+659 IFV
-667 DGYEPKSNTIFQYHG
+667 DGYEPKTRTIFQYHG
-682 CKWHGCPCQKRKER
+682 CKWHGCPCQKER
-696 NSLEEELI
+696 NSLDEKKY
-704 AEERS
+704 S
-709 ADQRYAKTIE
+709 KTIE
-719 LEKKMKE
+719 LQEGMKE
-726 QGFKIV
+726 QGFKLF

-741 LKKKRFC
+741 LKKMELEKE
-748 KKFRPYPYFIVYD
+748 FRPYPYFIVYD
-761 FEAICQKINE
+761 FEALHKKMDEI
-771 KQTDE
+771 QTEE
-776 LTITAKHIPV
+776 LVITSRHVPV

-795 KKPSF
+795 NEPVF
-800 IVEEDPKELI
+800 IVDQAPGNLINSFMEELKKRQIKIAQMVECLYPQPESDDGKEKKEDPI
-810 KKFVVELIKRASE
+810 WR
-823 IEETVCL
+823 
-830 SNSVLG
+830 
-836 VYKKFNEDDKGEQ
+836 
-849 YGGYLINEARVK
+849 
-861 LSKETAKS
+861 
-869 YVNWVKQVPVFGF
+869 NWVNQVPVFGF

-891 IKEYFVENLTSLS
+891 IKEYFVKNLAIIS
-904 DVNVAKKESSYMF
+904 DVNVAKKENSYMF
-917 LSTPN
+917 LSTSN
-922 FKFLDIKNF
+922 FKFLDIKNY

-965 NHIGPVK
+965 NHKGPVK

-993 FCDEFHKRGCVTM
+993 FCDEFSKRGCVTM

-1013 NLADVEPFIEALE
+1013 NLADVTPFIEALE

-1044 SIPGISMTY
+1044 SIPGISMIY
-1053 VLNKALKMKKKS
+1053 VLNEALKRKKYS
-1065 DPDLF
+1065 EPDLF
-1070 APGDPCKCKC
+1070 APGEPCKCEC
-1080 KNDCKKVGCEKCKE
+1080 SSDDCGKTEGCEKCKE

-1108 EMLTTGMIGGPS
+1108 EMLKTGMIGGPS

-1125 HAEAGVSK
+1125 YAEAGVSK
-1133 IRSHIYSRSDSKAG
+1133 IRSQIYSEK
-1147 AKLSED
+1147 
-1153 AKTCRSVLGLDAN
+1153 AKTCRSVHGLDSN

-1182 KVFKCNPDE
+1182 KVFKCNPEE

-1202 GLFGFF
+1202 KLFGFF

-1222 SEFCPLFV
+1222 SEFCTLFV
-1230 ISEVSED
+1230 ISEVPED

-1259 KLLGVMKAEKIL
+1259 KLLGVMKTEKIL

-1307 EVSSARRAADL
+1307 EVSSARRAADQ
-1318 DKNKKQL
+1318 DKNKRQL

-1341 ENLEKHISTKFT
+1341 ENLEKHMNTKFT
-1353 TDEKLIDKIFR
+1353 TNEKLIDNIFR

-1372 EINAGVFEVRQRKR
+1372 EINEGVFEVRQRKK

-1443 FDDIIKPEMKELY
+1443 FDEIIKPEMKELY
-1456 KEEKKNWLV
+1456 FGDGAKLGSEAEKKNWLV

-1470 KRVPGLFKPEFQEK
+1470 KRVPGLFKAEFQGK
-1484 RMIALTSKCYYADSG
+1484 RMIALTSKCYFADSGGEAGAKLG
-1499 GDEGIKK
+1499 GDEGIKNSPVK
-1506 FSCKGVSRRQNEMN
+1506 E
-1520 WERYRKAL
+1520 
-1528 SGSLD
+1528 
-1533 KARNIGFRKRYNHIV
+1533 
-1548 TYEQSKLGLSA
+1548 
-1559 YYDKRIVHEDGIHT
+1559 
-1573 SCL
+1573 

>member
-1 MEKEIRDMNVKEL
+1 
-14 KALAKERGIKRYY
+14 
-27 WLRKAQ
+27 
-33 LIESLETETP
+33 
-43 PTEAPE
+43 
-49 TEIMEAPENEIM
+49 
-61 EAPENEIM
+61 
-69 EAPENEIMEAPE
+69 
-81 NEIMEAPETEI
+81 
-92 MEAPETEIMEAPET
+92 
-106 EIMEAPET
+106 
-114 EIMEAPETEIMEAPE
+114 
-129 TEIMEAPETEI
+129 
-140 MEAPE
+140 
-145 TEIMEAPE
+145 
-153 TEIMDEPV
+153 
-161 PEIMDEP
+161 
-168 VPEIKKPVLSP
+168 
-179 DKMENISR
+179 MENIISYFKKQ
-187 VSSLVGLAKK
+187 VDSAKK
-197 QADLVQKAINKFADW
+197 AISKYAGQVINLV
-212 LINYIPEPI
+212 PEPI

-227 RVEKLKKEIKE
+227 VTGNLITKING
-238 ILENKKKLSR
+238 IFENKKKLPPNAAEESSPQ
-248 QEVNTTGESSTA
+248 QEVVTNKTEIKSAPNETGESSPP
-260 QEVFTNKTEIKLVEN
+260 QEVVTNKTEIKLVEN
-275 GGRVKVYKTTGNLN
+275 GGRAKVFKTTGNLN

-327 YSKTFKAPP
+327 YSKTFKAPS
-336 GTFSSLDDIKEYIRQ
+336 GTFSSLAEIKEYIRQ

-414 KKCVYAIDKIDD
+414 KKCIYAIDKIND

-434 VIHQRIMKGEKRPEE
+434 AIHQRIMKGKKRPEE
-449 KTNRDALKLARD
+449 DTNREALKLARD
-461 FYKRPNL
+461 FYKNQNL
-468 KRENVCP
+468 KREDVKP

-492 RLFEPKRNDDKTA
+492 RLFELAKESKTV
-505 WRLVFGKNQFK
+505 WKLVFGKNQFK

-529 EDHDEKQAEKDNRY
+529 GDYDEDEDEKDKRDS
-543 LRQGHCFF
+543 RQGHCFF

-556 LLTKTWECVGCRQRF
+556 LLTKLWECGGCGQRF
-571 NRHDNYNRHVTG
+571 NDHRNYNRHVTG

-593 ICPGEKFERIMNSTE
+593 ICPGEKFERIMNSSE
-608 KVFYG
+608 IVFYG
-613 GNKKFSYAACQW
+613 GDKNFSYAACQW

-633 GRHIHH
+633 GKHIHH
-639 ALCGHGGEYY
+639 ALCGHGGEFS
-649 VYLYAGKEKD
+649 VIIGRKKNF
-659 SRAREIPV
+659 V
-667 DGYEPKSNTIFQYHG
+667 DGYEPKTRTIFQYYG
-682 CKWHGCPCQKRKER
+682 CKWHGCPCQKSGSSGRRPLGRSKALSPEER
-696 NSLEEELI
+696 YSKTICLEE
-704 AEERS
+704 
-709 ADQRYAKTIE
+709 
-719 LEKKMKE
+719 KMKE
-726 QGFKIV
+726 QGFKLI
-732 SVWECEKPE
+732 SVWECERPE
-741 LKKKRFC
+741 LKKILEKE
-748 KKFRPYPYFIVYD
+748 FRPYPYFIVYD
-761 FEAICQKINE
+761 FEALHKKMDE
-771 KQTDE
+771 SQTEE
-776 LTITAKHIPV
+776 LTITSRHVPV

-795 KKPSF
+795 NEPVF
-800 IVEEDPKELI
+800 IVDQDPKNLNNSFMEEIMRRQI
-810 KKFVVELIKRASE
+810 KIAEATESLYPQPESDDDG
-823 IEETVCL
+823 EE
-830 SNSVLG
+830 
-836 VYKKFNEDDKGEQ
+836 KKENP
-849 YGGYLINEARVK
+849 IWR
-861 LSKETAKS
+861 
-869 YVNWVKQVPVFGF
+869 NWVNQVPVFGF

-891 IKEYFVENLTSLS
+891 IKEYFVKNLAIIS
-904 DVNVAKKESSYMF
+904 DVDVAKKENSYMF

-922 FKFLDIKNF
+922 FKFLDIKNY

-960 SFEKL
+960 SFNKL
-965 NHIGPVK
+965 NHKGPVK

-993 FCDEFHKRGCVTM
+993 FCEEFHKRGCVTM

-1013 NLADVEPFIEALE
+1013 NLADVKPFIQALE

-1044 SIPGISMTY
+1044 SIPGISMMY
-1053 VLNKALKMKKKS
+1053 VLNEALRRKKYS
-1065 DPDLF
+1065 EPDLF
-1070 APGDPCKCKC
+1070 APGEPCKCKC
-1080 KNDCKKVGCEKCKE
+1080 SDDCEEAGCEKCKE
-1094 IRDNCKICTKNEAY
+1094 IFYNCQICTKNEAY
-1108 EMLTTGMIGGPS
+1108 EMLKTGMIGGPS

-1125 HAEAGVSK
+1125 YAEAGVSK
-1133 IRSHIYSRSDSKAG
+1133 IRSHIYSEK
-1147 AKLSED
+1147 
-1153 AKTCRSVLGLDAN
+1153 AKTCRSVQGLDAN

-1182 KVFKCNPDE
+1182 KVFKCNLGE
-1191 QDEIIQNVLND
+1191 KDEIILKVLND
-1202 GLFGFF
+1202 ELFGFF
-1208 EVDIEVPEQKRKRF
+1208 EVDLEVPDQLRDKF

-1230 ISEVSED
+1230 ISEVPEER
-1237 QIPQHMKDYK
+1237 IPQHMKDYK

-1271 LYSPLLKWYL
+1271 IYSPLLKWYL

-1296 TSGRPFKWFPE
+1296 TSGTPFAWFPE
-1307 EVSSARRAADL
+1307 EISSARRAADQ

-1341 ENLEKHISTKFT
+1341 ENLEKHMNTKFT

-1372 EINAGVFEVRQRKR
+1372 EINESVFEVRQRKR
-1386 QVTITRPYQCGIAVY
+1386 KVTITRPYQCGIAVY

-1422 RDFELIQMD
+1422 RDFVLIQMD
-1431 TDSFYMALSAND
+1431 TDSFYMALSAED

-1470 KRVPGLFKPEFQEK
+1470 KRVPGLFKPEFRGK

-1499 GDEGIKK
+1499 RDEGVKK
-1506 FSCKGVSRRQNEMN
+1506 FSCKGVSPKHNEMN

-1528 SGSLD
+1528 FGSLD
-1533 KARNIGFRKRYNHIV
+1533 KVTNIGFRKRDNHIV

>member
-1 MEKEIRDMNVKEL
+1 MK
-14 KALAKERGIKRYY
+14 
-27 WLRKAQ
+27 
-33 LIESLETETP
+33 
-43 PTEAPE
+43 
-49 TEIMEAPENEIM
+49 
-61 EAPENEIM
+61 
-69 EAPENEIMEAPE
+69 
-81 NEIMEAPETEI
+81 
-92 MEAPETEIMEAPET
+92 
-106 EIMEAPET
+106 
-114 EIMEAPETEIMEAPE
+114 
-129 TEIMEAPETEI
+129 
-140 MEAPE
+140 
-145 TEIMEAPE
+145 
-153 TEIMDEPV
+153 
-161 PEIMDEP
+161 
-168 VPEIKKPVLSP
+168 
-179 DKMENISR
+179 
-187 VSSLVGLAKK
+187 
-197 QADLVQKAINKFADW
+197 KAISQYAGQV
-212 LINYIPEPI
+212 INLVPEPI

-227 RVEKLKKEIKE
+227 VTGNLITKING
-238 ILENKKKLSR
+238 IFENKKKLPPNAVEESSHQ
-248 QEVNTTGESSTA
+248 QEVVTNKTEIKSTPNETGESSTA

-289 FDLTDKIMEKITP
+289 FDLTDKIMEKITS
-302 IIETRT
+302 IIEIRT

-336 GTFSSLDDIKEYIRQ
+336 GTFSTLDDIKEYIHQ

-375 YNSKGVY
+375 YASKGVY
-382 EGRVRFT
+382 EGRVRFA

-414 KKCVYAIDKIDD
+414 KKCVYAIDKIAD

-468 KRENVCP
+468 KRGDVKP

-492 RLFEPKRNDDKTA
+492 RLFEPRENKDKTA

-543 LRQGHCFF
+543 LRQGHSFF

-556 LLTKTWECVGCRQRF
+556 LLTKTWECVGCWQRF

-593 ICPGEKFERIMNSTE
+593 ICPGEKFERIMNLTE

-613 GNKKFSYAACQW
+613 GNTKFSYAACQW

-667 DGYEPKSNTIFQYHG
+667 DGYEPESNTIFQYHG
-682 CKWHGCPCQKRKER
+682 CKWHGCPCRKER

-704 AEERS
+704 AE
-709 ADQRYAKTIE
+709 QRYAKTIE

-726 QGFKIV
+726 QGFEIV

-761 FEAICQKINE
+761 FEAICQKKNE

-800 IVEEDPKELI
+800 IVEEDPKELNN
-810 KKFVVELIKRASE
+810 KFVVELLKRASE
-823 IEETVCL
+823 IEEKVG
-830 SNSVLG
+830 SANYVLG
-836 VYKKFNEDDKGEQ
+836 VYKKFNQDNKGDQ
-849 YGGYLINEARVK
+849 YGGYLINEERVK

-904 DVNVAKKESSYMF
+904 DVNVAKKENSYMF

-1065 DPDLF
+1065 DLDLF
-1070 APGDPCKCKC
+1070 APGDPCNCKC

-1133 IRSHIYSRSDSKAG
+1133 IRSHIYSEA
-1147 AKLSED
+1147 D

-1182 KVFKCNPDE
+1182 KVFKCNPEAKPEQRPKGRSKALSSAE

-1202 GLFGFF
+1202 KLFGFF

-1222 SEFCPLFV
+1222 SEFCPLFG
-1230 ISEVSED
+1230 ISEVPED

-1307 EVSSARRAADL
+1307 EVSSARRAADN
-1318 DKNKKQL
+1318 DKNKGEAGEARKQL

-1341 ENLEKHISTKFT
+1341 ENLAKHISTKFT

-1443 FDDIIKPEMKELY
+1443 FDEIIKPEMKELY

-1470 KRVPGLFKPEFQEK
+1470 KRVPGLFKAEFQGK
-1484 RMIALTSKCYYADSG
+1484 RMIALTSKCYFADSG

-1506 FSCKGVSRRQNEMN
+1506 FSCKGVSRRQNKMN

-1528 SGSLD
+1528 FGSLD
-1533 KARNIGFRKRYNHIV
+1533 KARNIGFRKRDNHIV

-1559 YYDKRIVHEDGIHT
+1559 YYDKRIVHEVGIHT

>member
-1 MEKEIRDMNVKEL
+1 
-14 KALAKERGIKRYY
+14 
-27 WLRKAQ
+27 
-33 LIESLETETP
+33 
-43 PTEAPE
+43 
-49 TEIMEAPENEIM
+49 
-61 EAPENEIM
+61 
-69 EAPENEIMEAPE
+69 
-81 NEIMEAPETEI
+81 
-92 MEAPETEIMEAPET
+92 
-106 EIMEAPET
+106 
-114 EIMEAPETEIMEAPE
+114 
-129 TEIMEAPETEI
+129 
-140 MEAPE
+140 
-145 TEIMEAPE
+145 
-153 TEIMDEPV
+153 
-161 PEIMDEP
+161 
-168 VPEIKKPVLSP
+168 
-179 DKMENISR
+179 MENII
-187 VSSLVGLAKK
+187 SSLARFTKKQVDSAKK
-197 QADLVQKAINKFADW
+197 AISKYAGQVINLV
-212 LINYIPEPI
+212 PEPI

-227 RVEKLKKEIKE
+227 FTGNLITKING
-238 ILENKKKLSR
+238 IFENKKKLPSNAVEESSPQ
-248 QEVNTTGESSTA
+248 QEVVTNKTEIKSTPNETGESSTA
-260 QEVFTNKTEIKLVEN
+260 QEVFTNKTEIKLDEN

-289 FDLTDKIMEKITP
+289 FDLTDIIMEKITP

-336 GTFSSLDDIKEYIRQ
+336 GTFSSLADIKEYIRQ

-375 YNSKGVY
+375 FNSKGVY
-382 EGRVRFT
+382 EGRVLFT

-414 KKCVYAIDKIDD
+414 KKCIYAIDKIND

-434 VIHQRIMKGEKRPEE
+434 VIHQRIMKGKKRPEE
-449 KTNRDALKLARD
+449 DTNREALKLARD
-461 FYKRPNL
+461 FYRIPNL
-468 KRENVCP
+468 KREDVKP

-492 RLFEPKRNDDKTA
+492 RLFEPAKESETAKESKTEEESKTAKESKTA

-529 EDHDEKQAEKDNRY
+529 EDHEEDEDEKDNRY
-543 LRQGHCFF
+543 SRQGHCFF

-556 LLTKTWECVGCRQRF
+556 LLTKIWECVGCRQRF

-649 VYLYAGKEKD
+649 VHLYAGKEKN
-659 SRAREIPV
+659 SHAREIPV

-696 NSLEEELI
+696 NSLEEEI
-704 AEERS
+704 SAE
-709 ADQRYAKTIE
+709 QRYAKTIE

-776 LTITAKHIPV
+776 LEITAKHIPV

-800 IVEEDPKELI
+800 IVEEDPKKLI
-810 KKFVVELIKRASE
+810 KKFVVELLKRARQ
-823 IEETVCL
+823 IEETVWL
-830 SNSVLG
+830 SNPVLG
-836 VYKKFNEDDKGEQ
+836 VYKKFNEDDQGEQ
-849 YGGYLINEARVK
+849 YGGYLINEAMVK

-904 DVNVAKKESSYMF
+904 DVNVAKKENSYMF

-922 FKFLDIKNF
+922 FKFLDIKSY

-945 GCELQKLAFP
+945 GCELQKLSFP

-960 SFEKL
+960 SFQKL

-993 FCDEFHKRGCVTM
+993 FCDEFRKRGCVTM

-1070 APGDPCKCKC
+1070 APGEPCKCEC
-1080 KNDCKKVGCEKCKE
+1080 SSDDCPKKGCEKCKE
-1094 IRDNCKICTKNEAY
+1094 IRDNCEICTKNEAY
-1108 EMLTTGMIGGPS
+1108 EILTKGMVGGPS

-1133 IRSHIYSRSDSKAG
+1133 IRSHIYRE
-1147 AKLSED
+1147 ED
-1153 AKTCRSVLGLDAN
+1153 AKICRSVQGLDAN

-1182 KVFKCNPDE
+1182 KVFHCDPEEKN
-1191 QDEIIQNVLND
+1191 EIIKNVLND
-1202 GLFGFF
+1202 KLFGFF

-1230 ISEVSED
+1230 ISEVPED

-1259 KLLGVMKAEKIL
+1259 KLLGVMKTEKIL

-1296 TSGRPFKWFPE
+1296 ISGRPFKWFPE
-1307 EVSSARRAADL
+1307 EVSSARRDADN

-1417 KFCDR
+1417 KFCNR

-1443 FDDIIKPEMKELY
+1443 FDEIIKPEMKELY

-1470 KRVPGLFKPEFQEK
+1470 KRVPGLFKAEFQGK
-1484 RMIALTSKCYYADSG
+1484 RMIALTSKCYFADNG
-1499 GDEGIKK
+1499 KEEGVKK
-1506 FSCKGVSRRQNEMN
+1506 FSCKGVSRRQNKMN
-1520 WERYRKAL
+1520 WERYKNAL
-1528 SGSLD
+1528 FGSLD
-1533 KARNIGFRKRYNHIV
+1533 KARNIGFRKRDNHIV

>member
-1 MEKEIRDMNVKEL
+1 
-14 KALAKERGIKRYY
+14 
-27 WLRKAQ
+27 
-33 LIESLETETP
+33 
-43 PTEAPE
+43 
-49 TEIMEAPENEIM
+49 
-61 EAPENEIM
+61 
-69 EAPENEIMEAPE
+69 
-81 NEIMEAPETEI
+81 
-92 MEAPETEIMEAPET
+92 
-106 EIMEAPET
+106 
-114 EIMEAPETEIMEAPE
+114 
-129 TEIMEAPETEI
+129 
-140 MEAPE
+140 
-145 TEIMEAPE
+145 
-153 TEIMDEPV
+153 
-161 PEIMDEP
+161 
-168 VPEIKKPVLSP
+168 
-179 DKMENISR
+179 
-187 VSSLVGLAKK
+187 
-197 QADLVQKAINKFADW
+197 
-212 LINYIPEPI
+212 
-221 RRTVNT
+221 
-227 RVEKLKKEIKE
+227 
-238 ILENKKKLSR
+238 
-248 QEVNTTGESSTA
+248 
-260 QEVFTNKTEIKLVEN
+260 
-275 GGRVKVYKTTGNLN
+275 
-289 FDLTDKIMEKITP
+289 
-302 IIETRT
+302 
-308 KVIHAFSCVI
+308 
-318 YRGQGEIIE
+318 
-327 YSKTFKAPP
+327 
-336 GTFSSLDDIKEYIRQ
+336 
-351 CEQKRLDLEDAE
+351 
-363 TWSKAYLPATAT
+363 
-375 YNSKGVY
+375 
-382 EGRVRFT
+382 
-389 SVSTKIILSNEP
+389 
-401 LLGCG
+401 
-406 PLPKWLAD
+406 
-414 KKCVYAIDKIDD
+414 
-426 NLCFWRCL
+426 
-434 VIHQRIMKGEKRPEE
+434 MKGEKRPEE

-468 KRENVCP
+468 KRGDVKP

-492 RLFEPKRNDDKTA
+492 RLFEPRENKDKTA

-516 KNLPCVDIGLFVY
+516 KNLACVDIGLFVY
-529 EDHDEKQAEKDNRY
+529 EDHDEKQAEEDNRY
-543 LRQGHCFF
+543 SRQGHCFF

-556 LLTKTWECVGCRQRF
+556 LLTKTWECGGCGQRF
-571 NRHDNYNRHVTG
+571 NRHVNYNRHVTG

-613 GNKKFSYAACQW
+613 GNTKFSYAACQW

-649 VYLYAGKEKD
+649 VTVKD
-659 SRAREIPV
+659 DEEDRKKEIPV
-667 DGYEPKSNTIFQYHG
+667 DGYESESNTIFQYHG
-682 CKWHGCPCQKRKER
+682 CKWHGCPCRKER
-696 NSLEEELI
+696 NSLEEE
-704 AEERS
+704 
-709 ADQRYAKTIE
+709 RYAKTIE
-719 LEKKMKE
+719 LEKKMKK

-748 KKFRPYPYFIVYD
+748 KKFKPYPYFIVYD
-761 FEAICQKINE
+761 FEAICKKINE

-800 IVEEDPKELI
+800 IVEEDPKKLAERFVDEL
-810 KKFVVELIKRASE
+810 LKRASE
-823 IEETVCL
+823 IEEKVG
-830 SNSVLG
+830 SANPVLG
-836 VYKKFNEDDKGEQ
+836 VYKKFNQDDKGEQ
-849 YGGYLINEARVK
+849 YGGYLIKEGRVG
-861 LSKETAKS
+861 LPKETAKS

-891 IKEYFVENLTSLS
+891 IKEYFVKNIAALS
-904 DVNVAKKESSYMF
+904 DVNVAKKENSYMF

-922 FKFLDIKNF
+922 FKFLDFKNY

-960 SFEKL
+960 SFNKL
-965 NHIGPVK
+965 NHKGPVK

-993 FCDEFHKRGCVTM
+993 FCDEFRKRGCETM
-1006 KDWLKEY
+1006 KDWLGEY

-1070 APGDPCKCKC
+1070 APGEPCKCKC
-1080 KNDCKKVGCEKCKE
+1080 SDDCKKKGCEKCKE

-1125 HAEAGVSK
+1125 HAETGVSK
-1133 IRSHIYSRSDSKAG
+1133 IRSHIYRG
-1147 AKLSED
+1147 AD

-1182 KVFKCNPDE
+1182 KVFKCNLGE
-1191 QDEIIQNVLND
+1191 KDEIILKVLND
-1202 GLFGFF
+1202 ELFGFF
-1208 EVDIEVPEQKRKRF
+1208 EVDLEVPHQLRDKF

-1230 ISEVSED
+1230 ISEVPEER
-1237 QIPQHMKDYK
+1237 IPQHMKDYK

-1307 EVSSARRAADL
+1307 EVSSARRAADN

-1341 ENLEKHISTKFT
+1341 ENLEKHMTTKFT
-1353 TDEKLIDKIFR
+1353 RDEKLIDQIFR

-1470 KRVPGLFKPEFQEK
+1470 KRVPGLFKPEFRVK

-1499 GDEGIKK
+1499 GKAGAKLGAKLGRDEGVKK
-1506 FSCKGVSRRQNEMN
+1506 FSCKGVSRRHNEMN

-1528 SGSLD
+1528 FGSLD
-1533 KARNIGFRKRYNHIV
+1533 KARNIGFRKRDNHIV

-1573 SCL
+1573 SCLYEKKTLVGSVKYNISKESFEIFCCT

>member
-1 MEKEIRDMNVKEL
+1 MEKEIRYMNVKEL

-49 TEIMEAPENEIM
+49 TEIMEAPETEIMEAPETEIMEAPETEIMEAPETEIMEAPENEIM
-61 EAPENEIM
+61 EAPETEIMEAPETEIMEAPGNEIM

-92 MEAPETEIMEAPET
+92 MEAPETEIMDEPV
-106 EIMEAPET
+106 P
-114 EIMEAPETEIMEAPE
+114 
-129 TEIMEAPETEI
+129 
-140 MEAPE
+140 
-145 TEIMEAPE
+145 EIMEAPE

-179 DKMENISR
+179 TKMENISR

-308 KVIHAFSCVI
+308 KVIQAFSCVI

-434 VIHQRIMKGEKRPEE
+434 VIHQRIMKGEKRPEK
-449 KTNRDALKLARD
+449 KTNRDALKLARY

-468 KRENVCP
+468 KREYVKP

-492 RLFEPKRNDDKTA
+492 RLFEPRENEDKTA

-583 GTCGGGKTKL
+583 GTCDGGKTKL

-613 GNKKFSYAACQW
+613 GNTKFSYAACQW
-625 IEKQSELI
+625 IEKQSELT

-649 VYLYAGKEKD
+649 VHLYAGKEKN
-659 SRAREIPV
+659 SHAREIPV
-667 DGYEPKSNTIFQYHG
+667 DGYEPESNTIFQYHG

-800 IVEEDPKELI
+800 IVEEDPKKLAER
-810 KKFVVELIKRASE
+810 FVVELLKRARE
-823 IEETVCL
+823 IEETVWL
-830 SNSVLG
+830 SNPVLG

-904 DVNVAKKESSYMF
+904 DVNVAKKENSYMF

-1053 VLNKALKMKKKS
+1053 VLNKALKIKKKS

-1080 KNDCKKVGCEKCKE
+1080 KVDCQKKGCEKCKE
-1094 IRDNCKICTKNEAY
+1094 IRDNCEICTKNEAY

-1133 IRSHIYSRSDSKAG
+1133 IRSHIYRE
-1147 AKLSED
+1147 ED
-1153 AKTCRSVLGLDAN
+1153 AKTCRSVLGLDSN

-1182 KVFKCNPDE
+1182 KVFKCNPGE
-1191 QDEIIQNVLND
+1191 KNEIIQNVLND
-1202 GLFGFF
+1202 ELFGFF

-1230 ISEVSED
+1230 ISEVSEE

-1307 EVSSARRAADL
+1307 EVSSARRAADQ

-1431 TDSFYMALSAND
+1431 TDSFYMALSAQD
-1443 FDDIIKPEMKELY
+1443 FDEIIKPEMKELY

-1470 KRVPGLFKPEFQEK
+1470 KRVPGLFKAEFQGK
-1484 RMIALTSKCYYADSG
+1484 RMIALTSKCYFADSG
-1499 GDEGIKK
+1499 GEGVKK
-1506 FSCKGVSRRQNEMN
+1506 FSCKGVSRRQNKMN
-1520 WERYRKAL
+1520 WERYKNAL
-1528 SGSLD
+1528 FGSLD
-1533 KARNIGFRKRYNHIV
+1533 KARNIGFRKRDNHIV

-1559 YYDKRIVHEDGIHT
+1559 YYDKRIVHEDGIHK

>member
-1 MEKEIRDMNVKEL
+1 MWKSI
-14 KALAKERGIKRYY
+14 
-27 WLRKAQ
+27 
-33 LIESLETETP
+33 
-43 PTEAPE
+43 
-49 TEIMEAPENEIM
+49 
-61 EAPENEIM
+61 
-69 EAPENEIMEAPE
+69 
-81 NEIMEAPETEI
+81 
-92 MEAPETEIMEAPET
+92 
-106 EIMEAPET
+106 
-114 EIMEAPETEIMEAPE
+114 
-129 TEIMEAPETEI
+129 
-140 MEAPE
+140 
-145 TEIMEAPE
+145 
-153 TEIMDEPV
+153 
-161 PEIMDEP
+161 
-168 VPEIKKPVLSP
+168 
-179 DKMENISR
+179 
-187 VSSLVGLAKK
+187 SSLARFTKK
-197 QADLVQKAINKFADW
+197 QVDSVKKAISQYAGQV
-212 LINYIPEPI
+212 INLVPEPI

-227 RVEKLKKEIKE
+227 FTGNLMTKING
-238 ILENKKKLSR
+238 IFENKKKLPPNAVEESSPQ
-248 QEVNTTGESSTA
+248 QELVTNKTEIKSTPNETGESSTA

-327 YSKTFKAPP
+327 YSKTFKAPS
-336 GTFSSLDDIKEYIRQ
+336 GTFSSLADIKEYIRQ

-375 YNSKGVY
+375 YASKGVY

-414 KKCVYAIDKIDD
+414 KKCIYAIDKIND

-434 VIHQRIMKGEKRPEE
+434 AIHQRIMKGKKRPEE
-449 KTNRDALKLARD
+449 DTNRESLKLARD
-461 FYKRPNL
+461 FYRKPNL
-468 KRENVCP
+468 KREDVKP

-492 RLFEPKRNDDKTA
+492 RLFELAKGSKTV
-505 WRLVFGKNQFK
+505 WKLVFGKNQFK

-529 EDHDEKQAEKDNRY
+529 GDYDEDEDEEDKRDS
-543 LRQGHCFF
+543 RQGHCFF

-556 LLTKTWECVGCRQRF
+556 LLTKLWECGGCGQRF
-571 NRHDNYNRHVTG
+571 NDHRNYNRHVTG

-593 ICPGEKFERIMNSTE
+593 ICPGTKFRRIMNSSE

-613 GNKKFSYAACQW
+613 ENTNFSYAACQW

-633 GRHIHH
+633 GKHIHH
-639 ALCGHGGEYY
+639 ALCGHGGEFS
-649 VYLYAGKEKD
+649 VKIGGKKVF
-659 SRAREIPV
+659 V
-667 DGYEPKSNTIFQYHG
+667 DGYEPKTRTIFQYHG
-682 CKWHGCPCQKRKER
+682 CKWHGCPCQKER
-696 NSLEEELI
+696 NSLDEKKY
-704 AEERS
+704 S
-709 ADQRYAKTIE
+709 KTIE
-719 LEKKMKE
+719 LQEKMKE
-726 QGFKIV
+726 QGFKLF

-741 LKKKRFC
+741 LKKMELEKE
-748 KKFRPYPYFIVYD
+748 FRPYPYFIVYD
-761 FEAICQKINE
+761 FEALHKKMDE
-771 KQTDE
+771 PQTEE
-776 LTITAKHIPV
+776 LVITSRHVPV

-795 KKPSF
+795 NEPVF
-800 IVEEDPKELI
+800 IVDQDPGNLIKSFMEELKKRQIKIAQMVECLYPQPESDDGKEKKEDPI
-810 KKFVVELIKRASE
+810 WR
-823 IEETVCL
+823 
-830 SNSVLG
+830 
-836 VYKKFNEDDKGEQ
+836 
-849 YGGYLINEARVK
+849 
-861 LSKETAKS
+861 
-869 YVNWVKQVPVFGF
+869 NWVNQVPVFGF

-891 IKEYFVENLTSLS
+891 IKEYFVKNLAIIS
-904 DVNVAKKESSYMF
+904 DVNVAKKENSYMF
-917 LSTPN
+917 LSTSN
-922 FKFLDIKNF
+922 FKFLDIKNY

-965 NHIGPVK
+965 NHKGPVK

-993 FCDEFHKRGCVTM
+993 FCDEFSKRGCVTM

-1013 NLADVEPFIEALE
+1013 NLADVTPFIEALE

-1044 SIPGISMTY
+1044 SIPGISMMY
-1053 VLNKALKMKKKS
+1053 VLNEALKRKKYS
-1065 DPDLF
+1065 EPDLF
-1070 APGDPCKCKC
+1070 APGEPCKCEC
-1080 KNDCKKVGCEKCKE
+1080 SSDDCGKTEGCEKCKE

-1108 EMLTTGMIGGPS
+1108 EMLKTGMIGGPS

-1125 HAEAGVSK
+1125 YAEAGVSK
-1133 IRSHIYSRSDSKAG
+1133 IRSHIYSEKA
-1147 AKLSED
+1147 KP
-1153 AKTCRSVLGLDAN
+1153 CRSVHGLDSN

-1182 KVFKCNPDE
+1182 KVFKCNPAE

-1202 GLFGFF
+1202 KLFGFF
-1208 EVDIEVPEQKRKRF
+1208 EVDIEVPEQNRKRF

-1230 ISEVSED
+1230 ISEVPED

-1259 KLLGVMKAEKIL
+1259 KLLGVMKTEKIL

-1307 EVSSARRAADL
+1307 EVSSARRAADQ
-1318 DKNKKQL
+1318 DKNKRQL

-1341 ENLEKHISTKFT
+1341 ENLEKHINTKFT
-1353 TDEKLIDKIFR
+1353 TNEKLIDNIFR

-1372 EINAGVFEVRQRKR
+1372 EINEGVFEVRQRKK

-1443 FDDIIKPEMKELY
+1443 FDEIIKPEMKELY
-1456 KEEKKNWLV
+1456 SKAEKKNWLV

-1470 KRVPGLFKPEFQEK
+1470 KRVPGLFKAEFQGK
-1484 RMIALTSKCYYADSG
+1484 RMIALTSKCYFADSG

-1506 FSCKGVSRRQNEMN
+1506 FSCKGVSRRQNKMN

-1528 SGSLD
+1528 FGSLD
-1533 KARNIGFRKRYNHIV
+1533 KTRNIGFRKRDNHIV

-1559 YYDKRIVHEDGIHT
+1559 YYDKRIVH
-1573 SCL
+1573 

>member
-1 MEKEIRDMNVKEL
+1 
-14 KALAKERGIKRYY
+14 
-27 WLRKAQ
+27 
-33 LIESLETETP
+33 
-43 PTEAPE
+43 
-49 TEIMEAPENEIM
+49 
-61 EAPENEIM
+61 
-69 EAPENEIMEAPE
+69 
-81 NEIMEAPETEI
+81 
-92 MEAPETEIMEAPET
+92 
-106 EIMEAPET
+106 
-114 EIMEAPETEIMEAPE
+114 
-129 TEIMEAPETEI
+129 
-140 MEAPE
+140 
-145 TEIMEAPE
+145 
-153 TEIMDEPV
+153 
-161 PEIMDEP
+161 
-168 VPEIKKPVLSP
+168 
-179 DKMENISR
+179 MENII
-187 VSSLVGLAKK
+187 SSLARFTKKQVDSAKK
-197 QADLVQKAINKFADW
+197 AISKYAGQVINLV
-212 LINYIPEPI
+212 PEPI

-227 RVEKLKKEIKE
+227 FTGNLITKING
-238 ILENKKKLSR
+238 IFENKKKLPSNAVEESSPQ
-248 QEVNTTGESSTA
+248 QEVVTNKTEIKSTPNETGESSTA
-260 QEVFTNKTEIKLVEN
+260 QEVFTNKTEIKLDEN

-289 FDLTDKIMEKITP
+289 FDLTDIIMEKITP

-375 YNSKGVY
+375 YASKGVY

-389 SVSTKIILSNEP
+389 SVSIKIILSNEP

-414 KKCVYAIDKIDD
+414 KKCIYAIDKIND

-434 VIHQRIMKGEKRPEE
+434 TIHQRIMKGKKRPGED
-449 KTNRDALKLARD
+449 TNREALKLARD
-461 FYKRPNL
+461 FYRKPNL
-468 KRENVCP
+468 KREDVKP

-492 RLFEPKRNDDKTA
+492 RLFELAKGSKTV
-505 WRLVFGKNQFK
+505 WKLVFGKNQFK

-529 EDHDEKQAEKDNRY
+529 GDNDEDEDGEDNENPR
-543 LRQGHCFF
+543 RGHCFF

-556 LLTKTWECVGCRQRF
+556 LLAKLWECAGCKQRF

-593 ICPGEKFERIMNSTE
+593 ICPGTKFRRIMNSSE
-608 KVFYG
+608 NVFYG
-613 GNKKFSYAACQW
+613 EKTNFSYAACQW

-633 GRHIHH
+633 GKHIHH
-639 ALCGHGGEYY
+639 ALCGHGGEFS
-649 VYLYAGKEKD
+649 VIISGKKFF
-659 SRAREIPV
+659 V
-667 DGYEPKSNTIFQYHG
+667 DGYEPKTRTIFQYHG
-682 CKWHGCPCQKRKER
+682 CKWHGCPCQKER
-696 NSLEEELI
+696 NSLDEE
-704 AEERS
+704 
-709 ADQRYAKTIE
+709 RYAKTIE

-726 QGFKIV
+726 QGFKLI

-741 LKKKRFC
+741 LKKMELEKE
-748 KKFRPYPYFIVYD
+748 FRPYPYFIVYD
-761 FEAICQKINE
+761 FEALHKKMDEI
-771 KQTDE
+771 QTEE
-776 LTITAKHIPV
+776 LVITSRHVPV

-795 KKPSF
+795 NEPVFIVDQDPGNLINSF
-800 IVEEDPKELI
+800 IGELHARQRIIAEATESLYPQPESDDDGGEEKKEDRI
-810 KKFVVELIKRASE
+810 WR
-823 IEETVCL
+823 
-830 SNSVLG
+830 G
-836 VYKKFNEDDKGEQ
+836 W
-849 YGGYLINEARVK
+849 
-861 LSKETAKS
+861 
-869 YVNWVKQVPVFGF
+869 VNQVPVFGF

-891 IKEYFVENLTSLS
+891 IKEYFVKNLAIIS
-904 DVNVAKKESSYMF
+904 DVNVAKKENSYMF
-917 LSTPN
+917 LSTSK
-922 FKFLDIKNF
+922 FKFLDIKNY

-960 SFEKL
+960 SFDKL
-965 NHIGPVK
+965 NHKGPVK

-993 FCDEFHKRGCVTM
+993 FCDEFSKRGCVTM

-1013 NLADVEPFIEALE
+1013 NLADVKPFIEALE

-1044 SIPGISMTY
+1044 SIPGISMMY
-1053 VLNKALKMKKKS
+1053 VLNEALKRKKYS
-1065 DPDLF
+1065 EPDLF
-1070 APGDPCKCKC
+1070 APGEPCKCKC
-1080 KNDCKKVGCEKCKE
+1080 SDDCEEEGCEKCGE
-1094 IRDNCKICTKNEAY
+1094 ISKDCKICTKNEAY

-1125 HAEAGVSK
+1125 YAEAGVSK
-1133 IRSHIYSRSDSKAG
+1133 IRSHIYSDSGAG
-1147 AKLSED
+1147 ANQAD
-1153 AKTCRSVLGLDAN
+1153 AKTCRAVQGLDAN

-1182 KVFKCNPDE
+1182 KVFHCDPE
-1191 QDEIIQNVLND
+1191 ERDEIIQNVLND
-1202 GLFGFF
+1202 KLFGFF

-1230 ISEVSED
+1230 ISEVPED

-1271 LYSPLLKWYL
+1271 IYSPLLKWYL
-1281 NHGLQVTKIH
+1281 NHGLQVTKIQ

-1307 EVSSARRAADL
+1307 EVSSARRAADQ

-1341 ENLEKHISTKFT
+1341 ENLEKHMNTKFT
-1353 TDEKLIDKIFR
+1353 TNEKLIDEIFR

-1372 EINAGVFEVRQRKR
+1372 EISNGAFEVRQRKK

-1443 FDDIIKPEMKELY
+1443 FDEIIKPEMKELY

-1470 KRVPGLFKPEFQEK
+1470 KRVPGLFKAEFQGK
-1484 RMIALTSKCYYADSG
+1484 RMIALTSKCYFADNG
-1499 GDEGIKK
+1499 GEAGAKLGKDEGVKK
-1506 FSCKGVSRRQNEMN
+1506 FSCKGVSRRQNKMN
-1520 WERYRKAL
+1520 WERYKNAL
-1528 SGSLD
+1528 FGSLD
-1533 KARNIGFRKRYNHIV
+1533 KARNIGFRKRDNHIV